1 MQEEGQLFLVFRW
14 MAMVRNEKGGSYWSS
29 QATIETSF
37 GGVNE
42 KRRIILE

>member
-29 QATIETSF
+29 QATETSF

-42 KRRIILE
+42 KGRIILE